1 MSITP
6 SMITFAEELF
16 AQLGMIS
23 TRKMMGGL
31 AIYCDGVIF
40 ASLDRDGT
48 VYLKAKGDFADSLAS
63 AGATRFQTPRGPMG
77 YWTLPNA
84 ALDDANLACNWGQK
98 ALAAL

>member
-6 SMITFAEELF
+6 DMIIFATDLF
-16 AQLGMIS
+16 APLGVIT

-48 VYLKAKGDFADSLAS
+48 VYLKAKGDFTDSLAS
-63 AGATRFQTPRGPMG
+63 AGATQFQTPRGPMG
-77 YWTLPNA
+77 YWTLPTA
-84 ALDDANLACNWGQK
+84 ALDDADLACDWGQK

>member
-6 SMITFAEELF
+6 GMITFAEELF
-16 AQLGMIS
+16 TRLGPIT

-48 VYLKAKGDFADSLAS
+48 VYLKAKGAFAQSLKREGS
-63 AGATRFQTPRGPMG
+63 EQFQSQRGPMG

-84 ALDDANLACNWGQK
+84 ALDDADLACDWGKK